1 MSLTQ
6 KLEAVFRRTGTL
18 LPGDVGRHLLALIS
32 PASLAIMA
40 GVVGVWAA
48 SHFVGVGEVAD
59 VVLLLTGWL
68 TIGGA
73 ALDGTRK
80 MISFAI
86 VAYGARTEADLNRAA
101 QDLADAI
108 SILGVDVAL
117 GLLFKGR
124 PKGTFKTLHGSM
136 PSYKVFKSVM
146 PAGGPTR
153 MYEAKVIFT
162 KAKFAG
168 EGGTDP
174 QNVARVGRDWV
185 PGALSKAAARRNFR
199 KGYYHERVHQRYNQG
214 FSRLGRP
221 ALYLK
226 LGSYKRSFILRYLEE
241 AAAEARALWKVGG
254 HVHPEPTWY
263 EFPFD
268 KRYQITLAL
277 IGHEVNGILLG
288 PVTVGGAMYNAYFG
302 SFDEHR

>member
-1 MSLTQ
+1 MFLSQ
-6 KLEAVFRRTGTL
+6 KLEAVLRKSEAL
-18 LPGDVGRHLLALIS
+18 LPDDVGRHLLAIIS

-40 GVVGVWAA
+40 GVVAVWAA

-80 MISFAI
+80 MIRFALTTHN
-86 VAYGARTEADLNRAA
+86 ARTDVDLDRAA
-101 QDLADAI
+101 RDLADAV

-136 PSYKVFKSVM
+136 PSYKVFRSVM

-153 MYEAKVIFT
+153 MYEAEVIFT
-162 KAKFAG
+162 KDKFAG

-174 QNVARVGRDWV
+174 QNVARVGRDRV
-185 PGALSKAAARRNFR
+185 PGALPKEAARRNFR
-199 KGYYHERVHQRYNQG
+199 KGYYHERVHQRLNQG
-214 FSRLGRP
+214 FSLLGRP

-226 LGSYKRSFILRYLEE
+226 LGAYKRSYTLRYLEE

-254 HVHPEPTWY
+254 PVHPEPVWY
-263 EFPFD
+263 KFPYD

-277 IGHEVNGILLG
+277 IGHEANGLLLG
-288 PVTVGGAMYNAYFG
+288 PVTVGGATYNAYFG
-302 SFDEHR
+302 LFHGDK